1 MRLRVARLGTA
12 LMATAVVLAGCEGA
26 TKPPPAVNSVVVGP
40 GLVLLSPGA
49 TQQYGAVVSASN
61 GARLENRTVTW
72 SIDDSTVAT
81 VSATGLVTA
90 RPNPTNGDRTTTVRA
105 TVEGKVGS
113 AQVAVRPSAAAS
125 VQISAFTSVL
135 SDGQAPQLTAVVRD
149 SSNNILVGRS
159 VVWNSRDL
167 TTARITSAGVLTPVA
182 FLTAEN
188 RTVVIVATSGLARD
202 SITVT
207 VAPSELDELLI
218 FPRSPYVQA
227 GWTKTLRVEGR
238 TPGGST
244 VTGISATYTS
254 SNTGVATVTSG
265 GLVSTGP
272 GSSGSTQIIANF
284 GAFADTVTLTVD
296 NCGAAPAGTYPLDLR
311 FYGANPPSPSVE
323 AAFSCAA
330 NRIRAIIRS
339 PVAPT
344 QFSNTNIQGCIG
356 EAQTLTEVSEGL
368 IIYAK
373 VDSIDGP
380 GQVLGSA
387 GPCFVRSTSRIP
399 VLGVMQF
406 DNADLAGLEAD
417 GRLLPVI
424 LHEMLHVIGIGTS
437 WRDTLRVPL
446 LFTRDVPNPGFT
458 GPRAIASCVND
469 HGGGGL
475 CVDRVPIEDC
485 VEGVPANCGLG
496 TRLGHWREFN
506 FDNELMTGYI
516 EMPGVRNPFSR
527 MTIEALADLGYSVDS
542 DQSNDYFIP
551 GAMMAQLRAASPGPK
566 LAMPEPRMP
575 THEIGP
581 MGVLR
586 PLRPNLR

>member
-90 RPNPTNGDRTTTVRA
+90 RPNPTNGDRTTTIRA
-105 TVEGKVGS
+105 TVEGRVGS

-125 VQISAFTSVL
+125 VQISAFASVL

-149 SSNNILVGRS
+149 SANNILVGRS

-167 TTARITSAGVLTPVA
+167 TTASITSAGVLTPVA
-182 FLTAEN
+182 FLAAEN
-188 RTVVIVATSGLARD
+188 RTVVIAASSGPARD

-207 VAPSELDELLI
+207 VAPSALDDLLI

-244 VTGISATYTS
+244 VSGITATYTS
-254 SNTGVATVTSG
+254 SNPGVATVTAG

-272 GSSGSTQIIANF
+272 GSNGSTQIIASF

-296 NCGAAPAGTYPLDLR
+296 NCGAAPAGTYPLDIR

-323 AAFSCAA
+323 AAFTCAA
-330 NRIRAIIRS
+330 NRIRAIIRE

-344 QFSNTNIQGCIG
+344 QFNNTSILACTG
-356 EAQTLTEVSEGL
+356 EAQSLTEVSEGL

-387 GPCFVRSTSRIP
+387 GPCFVRQNSRIP

-437 WRDTLRVPL
+437 WRDALRNPTLW
-446 LFTRDVPNPGFT
+446 TGDVPNPGFI
-458 GPRAIASCVND
+458 GARAIASCVND
-469 HGGGGL
+469 HGGSGICL
-475 CVDRVPIEDC
+475 DRVPIEDC
-485 VEGVPANCGLG
+485 VSCVPPSCGAG
-496 TRLGHWREFN
+496 TRLGHWREVVFKT
-506 FDNELMTGYI
+506 ELMTGYVSG
-516 EMPGVRNPFSR
+516 PGVRNPFSR
-527 MTIEALADLGYSVDS
+527 MTIQALADLGYTVDP
-542 DQSNDYFIP
+542 DQSNDYVIP
-551 GAMMAQLRAASPGPK
+551 PPGVMAIRAGGAGRELQ
-566 LAMPEPRMP
+566 MPEPRLP

-581 MGVLR
+581 MGVVR
-586 PLRPNLR
+586 PLRPFLR